1 MIAIHD
7 IARQQAP
14 QIEELKRALL
24 GVLGSGW
31 YVLGEQVRAFEA
43 AFARYCGVGHAVGV
57 GNGTD
62 ALELALRAVGV
73 VAGDAV
79 VTVANAGGYASTA
92 IRACGARARYVD
104 VDAETQVVDP
114 GAVASALAERPRA
127 VVVTH
132 LYGRLAPVEA
142 IAGLAR
148 DAGVALIEDC
158 AQAHGARR
166 GGVYAGAFGD
176 LGCYSF
182 YPTKNLGALGDGGA
196 VISNDGALAGRVRQ
210 LRQYGWEAKYHAA
223 LAGGRNSRLDE
234 IQAAL
239 LAVKLGRLDAD
250 NERRR
255 AIARAY
261 AAGIANPA
269 IRAPRRDGSDDVVH
283 LYVLRCARRD
293 ALRAHLN
300 AHGIASDV
308 HYPVP
313 DHRQA
318 VDYGDAGA
326 VSLPLTERLAAEI
339 LTIPCHPAMDDDEV
353 ARVIAACNAF
363 RP

>member
-1 MIAIHD
+1 
-7 IARQQAP
+7 
-14 QIEELKRALL
+14 
-24 GVLGSGW
+24 
-31 YVLGEQVRAFEA
+31 
-43 AFARYCGVGHAVGV
+43 
-57 GNGTD
+57 
-62 ALELALRAVGV
+62 
-73 VAGDAV
+73 
-79 VTVANAGGYASTA
+79 
-92 IRACGARARYVD
+92 
-104 VDAETQVVDP
+104 
-114 GAVASALAERPRA
+114 
-127 VVVTH
+127 
-132 LYGRLAPVEA
+132 
-142 IAGLAR
+142 LAR